1 MASKGTIA
9 LQLQINTIFK
19 DTKSAVAEL
28 NKSLQNI
35 KIDKSIT
42 NDFGSNLI
50 KSIKEKGQEIQ
61 DVMQKINGTE
71 YTGVNDKYFNDLFK
85 SLSSKIEELKQLQDN
100 LKQLQISNKSQ
111 DPSQDLATAKNEL
124 VSYQTELQKVTK
136 TVDTFEERLSQLD
149 PLDQAQAY
157 QNVSSALQKFKAQ
170 QDVIATQVVDQ
181 KKKIA
186 DLTTACGEYAKKE
199 KEVAQAQTDVQEAQ
213 KDINKVLEEADRLQ
227 TAGLDSMT
235 GIKKA
240 TTEHT
245 KEINEQAA
253 ALKAKEK
260 AEKEAN
266 QATEEYRQ
274 AQIKIAEAEKQATEA
289 TKERIS
295 ALEQDTT
302 KTLIEYQS
310 AANQGAK
317 STNDLSAALESS
329 IVKWGS
335 FTAIVHAAINA
346 VQDIVSTY
354 QELDDN
360 LSAISAV
367 SGIATESLWGNMPQ
381 MIDNANSLAL
391 SVDDLT
397 NGMLLFYQQGLSTE
411 ETEIRLNAAGKM
423 AAISQQDLSTAVDQ
437 LTSTMNAFGMSG
449 DDAANVVDVFA
460 NMAGKTATDVE
471 ELATAMARTASI
483 AKNAG
488 MTFEQTTAFIAT
500 MEETTRLSAET
511 IGNSMKS
518 IIARFQKLKTDPE
531 SLLEDGVNANDIEK
545 ALKKA
550 NVALRDTEGNF
561 RNIGDVIMELSAKWN
576 TLDTNTQKYI
586 ATMAAGTQQSSN
598 FIALVSN
605 NQSNIDNLAY
615 AMDAAGAAEQQFSA
629 VSDNLSSALKRLDNN
644 FTALKTSFFNSS
656 SSLTSFVNLL
666 ASAVGA
672 LAKIPGPIK
681 EISLVMTALTLIMTK
696 HNLQVQKRIQ
706 SAYQE
711 VAVDA
716 QSYAQKI
723 ADAKGNQAEITA
735 ILENVDAHARL
746 IAAKK
751 GLNQAETEELVT
763 KAKSAVANA
772 AEAKELDIITK
783 ELNKS
788 SVSLANFGSQGV
800 GIVSA
805 LKASFT
811 SLFSF
816 ISTSIA
822 EIGAL
827 AMANPVLATI
837 GVALA
842 AVTAGVAIYTTAIN
856 EESKAIQENIDKL
869 KEEQE
874 TLSTEQQKHEENAQ
888 TLSDYADKLKEAYKQ
903 GQDLTDIKKE
913 LAEKFSDEQDIVNAT
928 QGSYEDLANTL
939 DEVIKREEE
948 LAKQKKYESAIAV
961 EQERAA
967 ETDKFETAWNQ
978 RNPFAKSKRASS
990 RTYTDRE
997 SGKELT
1003 EDQAKA
1009 QYRRETDEGVSW
1021 DTYKAANFDEKIIY
1035 TLTNAEG
1042 KEFWSGTEEEYKEKI
1057 KELAQNFYSAD
1068 DAFNMLAQSGEASGD
1083 AVADTQKSKILS
1095 LISQFGDSPFGEDG
1109 KVTDVAKEQAQ
1120 AIQETFAQAK
1130 EELGVSFDDFYNF
1143 LLGNYSSLS
1152 DKAYQDISNF
1162 VVNLNAKN
1170 QQALE
1175 DGLDP
1180 SVGDQII
1187 SNAADNYE
1195 QHFQDAFSHLADYDI
1210 ISEDDARNL
1219 SEKNLNLLVE
1229 AFDAGGKDAAKT
1241 LLDLIQG
1248 NLDDALKNIKIEPD
1262 DLEGVIGQLETAIG
1276 DSIENLDTSDL
1287 SNTLSQLFSAFDNGD
1302 INTSQFILA
1311 LQAIASTSDEAN
1323 AALSPL
1329 ISSLQSLSA
1338 ASQDSFTSMESVSQT
1353 WSDFGTNLGY
1363 IQQLASDTGIS
1374 LDELKSV
1381 AEALGMSVDEMIAS
1395 GNLTQIG
1402 EQFFANAEDAET
1414 WANSLMGLTDSQLAQ
1429 AQAEQE
1435 AVAANA
1441 QAAATELASR
1451 AADLEAK
1458 AADIEATGA
1467 EINANN
1473 ELIDS
1478 QGNVIL
1484 SADELADAQK
1494 QVNEQFEA
1502 TTPAVKKHNVANN
1515 KTASTYSKLAAEVR
1529 AYASSLK
1536 SQSAEQKS
1544 AADAATAKASYIA
1557 NLRTQLQSAKKD
1569 WQNYGKA
1576 AGSGSKGGGDRGGSG
1591 SAADNINEA
1600 TEALEE
1606 QKKALQEQQKA
1617 LEKSKQALEDQK
1629 KALEDQKKALEETNK
1644 QLQENYKLYVE
1655 LIKSRLNDEI
1665 DRQTTR
1671 IEAFYDAIKDTIQS
1685 EIDSFNDQLDAL
1697 KKQADELK
1705 SKADE
1710 LQDAAE
1716 QQEDSI
1722 NKLYD
1727 AAQAYY
1733 DAAQDGLDNQID
1745 SYDRVID
1752 RNKEHIDLLNEQKDA
1767 IQDQIDALDTAADSE
1782 SKLLALEKAR
1792 DALANARNQKTRMVL
1807 TNGGGWRLRTDKSE
1821 ISNAQS
1827 NLTSAQRDYQK
1838 EILERQQKKIEE
1850 QTNEIEKQN
1859 DNLENIKSDLEDQKD
1874 ALDDIKDQWDKAQD
1888 ALGKTTS
1895 ELEEQTNLIRQFQYG
1910 NDASRLDQLSNFS
1923 GQVSNNN
1930 QQQQAAS
1937 DATNRAN
1944 EASNKYD
1951 QQSNEDVQGSIAE
1964 AIKKL
1969 EEQQNQADEALK
1981 QYFENQLSNNAETA
1995 QIQQEM
2001 KDLISQMVN
2010 GQIGQLENFAQFYE
2024 TINGALEQ
2032 ANTNASQTADYIN
2045 NINAAIDRYDEW
2057 SNRLDMTT
2065 DEINQRQAIMN
2076 EINNATLG
2084 SLLEGGS
2091 TFGQLQG
2098 QYEQIV
2104 RNNDEAERIQDQ
2116 IDGLDEQANVIQA
2129 QIDALKEQENKIA
2142 EQEKELSNANSN
2154 KTANAAKA
2162 AGNTA
2167 ASGAKTAGLGIQANA
2182 DKNTNQMV
2190 NALNGLN
2197 SKIEESMKQ
2206 AAADAAAKVVENSSK
2221 GFSTLREAVG
2231 GPFGKFGS
2239 GSKGTQIGFS
2249 QGGVDDFTK
2258 TVAIH
2263 GTKNRPELVLNNSQ
2277 SAALFKYI
2285 DSMTRIPT
2293 LSSAGSA
2300 RNALMGFGTTNNTNN
2315 NGTNFTNCEFNVESN
2330 ADNLDSLVQDLK
2342 QSASIRR

>member
-1 MASKGTIA
+1 MASKGTIN
-9 LQLQINTIFK
+9 LQLNIDTQFKNVNT
-19 DTKSAVAEL
+19 AVANFQKTL
-28 NKSLQNI
+28 SNI
-35 KIDKSIT
+35 KIDNNFLNVSGIANT
-42 NDFGSNLI
+42 FQTQI
-50 KSIKEKGQEIQ
+50 EEIQ
-61 DVMQKINGTE
+61 
-71 YTGVNDKYFNDLFK
+71 K
-85 SLSSKIEELKQLQDN
+85 SLSQASTFELSGSSLNEYQNLLKSIQNQYSSLKSSVTDYQVALNNSKDAIQAQITQETQAADAAKRKADN
-100 LKQLQISNKSQ
+100 LRTQIS
-111 DPSQDLATAKNEL
+111 EI
-124 VSYQTELQKVTK
+124 VT
-136 TVDTFEERLSQLD
+136 
-149 PLDQAQAY
+149 
-157 QNVSSALQKFKAQ
+157 
-170 QDVIATQVVDQ
+170 
-181 KKKIA
+181 
-186 DLTTACGEYAKKE
+186 
-199 KEVAQAQTDVQEAQ
+199 
-213 KDINKVLEEADRLQ
+213 
-227 TAGLDSMT
+227 
-235 GIKKA
+235 
-240 TTEHT
+240 
-245 KEINEQAA
+245 
-253 ALKAKEK
+253 LKAAQEDIAKTGRE
-260 AEKEAN
+260 
-266 QATEEYRQ
+266 ATEEEKALAEKYKDTNTNLKSLRASLGHANKDYNEHNQ
-274 AQIKIAEAEKQATEA
+274 KLQELLETQKNYESIGEQIIDITKKTGDEIKTATNARKEEVEVAKQESEAQRAAARAAEEKAKADAKAAEAEREALEASKQRVAV
-289 TKERIS
+289 
-295 ALEQDTT
+295 LEQDTNS
-302 KTLIEYQS
+302 TLIEYQKVTT
-310 AANQGAK
+310 QGAAATD
-317 STNDLSAALESS
+317 SLSSALESS

-335 FTAIVHAAINA
+335 FTAIVHTAISA
-346 VQDIVSTY
+346 IKDIVSTY

-367 SGIATESLWGNMPQ
+367 SGIATESLWGDMPQ
-381 MIDNANSLAL
+381 MIDNANKLAL

-437 LTSTMNAFGMSG
+437 LTSTMNAFNMTGE
-449 DDAANVVDVFA
+449 DAQNVVDVFA

-518 IIARFQKLKTDPE
+518 IIARFQKLKADPE
-531 SLLEDGVNANDIEK
+531 SLLEDGVNANDVEK

-550 NVALRDTEGNF
+550 DVALRDTEGNF
-561 RNIGDVIMELSAKWN
+561 RNIGDVIMELSAKWD

-598 FIALVSN
+598 FIALVGN
-605 NQSNIDNLAY
+605 YQSNVDNLAY
-615 AMDAAGAAEQQFSA
+615 AMDSAGAAEEQFQA
-629 VSDNLSSALKRLDNN
+629 VGNNLSAALQRLDNN
-644 FTALKTSFFNSS
+644 FTALKTSFLEDTGA
-656 SSLTSFVNLL
+656 LTAFINVLAGFVDI
-666 ASAVGA
+666 

-681 EISLVMTALTLIMTK
+681 TIAIVTTAWTLVMAK
-696 HNLQVQKRIQ
+696 HNLQVQKKVA
-706 SAYQE
+706 SARQE
-711 VAVDA
+711 MAIEI

-723 ADAKGNQAEITA
+723 KNAQGNNAEFNA
-735 ILENVDAHARL
+735 IIENVEAHAKL
-746 IAAKK
+746 TAAVK
-751 GLNQAETEELVT
+751 GLNEAETEALVT
-763 KAKSAVANA
+763 KAKSIVMNTKQKQSIDEITKKLDKGSTSLMNYSVEGKTVTSVFTSMGESIGGVAGSLVKAIPYVGAVIGVLSVVNA
-772 AEAKELDIITK
+772 VLKSIFGIDIIGSIEDWIKNGVEKFRDSIDHSLKHTTEKLENFKEEIKSLKDESK
-783 ELNKS
+783 ELNS
-788 SVSLANFGSQGV
+788 
-800 GIVSA
+800 
-805 LKASFT
+805 
-811 SLFSF
+811 
-816 ISTSIA
+816 
-822 EIGAL
+822 
-827 AMANPVLATI
+827 
-837 GVALA
+837 
-842 AVTAGVAIYTTAIN
+842 
-856 EESKAIQENIDKL
+856 
-869 KEEQE
+869 
-874 TLSTEQQKHEENAQ
+874 TLSTIKDY
-888 TLSDYADKLKEAYKQ
+888 SDRLQEAHDNNESLDNLRQEILDNIDSEKL
-903 GQDLTDIKKE
+903 GVDVLT
-913 LAEKFSDEQDIVNAT
+913 A
-928 QGSYEDLANTL
+928 SYEDLTDALENYYKIQQQEADKKVAEYVREQTEANKTTQ
-939 DEVIKREEE
+939 DFYK
-948 LAKQKKYESAIAV
+948 
-961 EQERAA
+961 
-967 ETDKFETAWNQ
+967 NQ
-978 RNPFAKSKRASS
+978 TN
-990 RTYTDRE
+990 TY
-997 SGKELT
+997 
-1003 EDQAKA
+1003 
-1009 QYRRETDEGVSW
+1009 
-1021 DTYKAANFDEKIIY
+1021 I
-1035 TLTNAEG
+1035 
-1042 KEFWSGTEEEYKEKI
+1042 
-1057 KELAQNFYSAD
+1057 SAD
-1068 DAFNMLAQSGEASGD
+1068 AN
-1083 AVADTQKSKILS
+1083 
-1095 LISQFGDSPFGEDG
+1095 
-1109 KVTDVAKEQAQ
+1109 
-1120 AIQETFAQAK
+1120 
-1130 EELGVSFDDFYNF
+1130 
-1143 LLGNYSSLS
+1143 
-1152 DKAYQDISNF
+1152 DKAYVGKDGKQIYRTDLQKEYTKNKKDGEDVDQYAKRMGYTIFTSPKYGIQTIDGQWNYYDTAEEAKEALNQLEADATKIILNQNEADALIRDALTNNANSSVAELDPTVLSLAIQSYYKNIGSAFETGTNTFTQDFLDFQNSVTQLSTNAGVTLQDALNYLNGNFDQLSTDTIQKIQDTSSNE
-1162 VVNLNAKN
+1162 NEAL
-1170 QQALE
+1170 QQAIDSQTQAYQDSIDQLRTSLSEQGVILDEDTAEKIGLGPLREIQEVVESTGPKVANELIKLYNDSFNNILNGIKIDPDSLDGVKEQLE
-1175 DGLDP
+1175 NA
-1180 SVGDQII
+1180 VGDL
-1187 SNAADNYE
+1187 ADNL
-1195 QHFQDAFSHLADYDI
+1195 DLS
-1210 ISEDDARNL
+1210 NL
-1219 SEKNLNLLVE
+1219 SEAFSELLNSY
-1229 AFDAGGKDAAKT
+1229 
-1241 LLDLIQG
+1241 LDGSI
-1248 NLDDALKNIKIEPD
+1248 
-1262 DLEGVIGQLETAIG
+1262 
-1276 DSIENLDTSDL
+1276 DST
-1287 SNTLSQLFSAFDNGD
+1287 
-1302 INTSQFILA
+1302 QFLMA
-1311 LQAIASTSDEAN
+1311 LQAISSGSTD
-1323 AALSPL
+1323 AAENLSGL
-1329 ISSLQSLSA
+1329 VSTMQQVTA

-1353 WSDFGTNLGY
+1353 WSDFGTNLSY

-1374 LDELKSV
+1374 LDQLKSV
-1381 AEALGMSVDEMIAS
+1381 AEALGMTIDEIVAS
-1395 GNLTQIG
+1395 ANLTQIG
-1402 EQFFANAEDAET
+1402 TQFFANAENADT
-1414 WANSLMGLTDSQLAQ
+1414 LANSLVGLTDSQLAQ

-1435 AVAANA
+1435 AAAAAA
-1441 QAAATELASR
+1441 QAAASDLKSR
-1451 AADLEAK
+1451 AAKLDGIAK
-1458 AADIEATGA
+1458 NIEAADGLIQADNG
-1467 EINANN
+1467 
-1473 ELIDS
+1473 LIDS
-1478 QGNVIL
+1478 NGNLIV
-1484 SADELADAQK
+1484 SADDLADAQK
-1494 QVNEQFEA
+1494 QINEQFDA
-1502 TTPAVKKHNVANN
+1502 TTPAVTKHSSAAI
-1515 KTASTYSKLAAEVR
+1515 KTSKTYSTLAAQIR
-1529 AYASSLK
+1529 
-1536 SQSAEQKS
+1536 
-1544 AADAATAKASYIA
+1544 ATAKSLRSQAEEQEAAQQAAQAKANYIA

-1576 AGSGSKGGGDRGGSG
+1576 AGSGSKGGGGGSGG

-1606 QKKALQEQQKA
+1606 QKKALQEAQKK
-1617 LEKSKQALEDQK
+1617 LEKYKQQIEDAK
-1629 KALEDQKKALEETNK
+1629 KALEEQKKALEETNK
-1644 QLQENYKLYVE
+1644 QLQENYKLYIE

-1710 LQDAAE
+1710 LQDAAD
-1716 QQEDSI
+1716 QQEDSL

-1745 SYDRVID
+1745 SYNKVID

-1792 DALANARNQKTRMVL
+1792 DALSNARNQKTRMVL

-1827 NLTSAQRDYQK
+1827 NLASAQRDYQK

-1850 QTNEIEKQN
+1850 QTDEIEKQN

-1910 NDASRLDQLSNFS
+1910 NDASRQDQLSNFS

-1981 QYFENQLSNNAETA
+1981 KYFENQLSNNAETA

-2001 KDLISQMVN
+2001 KDLINQMVN

-2104 RNNDEAERIQDQ
+2104 RNNDEAEKIQDQ
-2116 IDGLDEQANVIQA
+2116 IDGLDEQANIIQA

-2182 DKNTNQMV
+2182 DKNTNRMV
-2190 NALNGLN
+2190 SALDGLN
-2197 SKIEESMKQ
+2197 SKIEQSMKQ

-2231 GPFGKFGS
+2231 GPFGKSGS

-2300 RNALMGFGTTNNTNN
+2300 RNALMGFGATNNTNN

>member
-1 MASKGTIA
+1 MASKGTVA
-9 LQLQINTIFK
+9 LQLQIDTTFK
-19 DTKSAVAEL
+19 NAKEAVASL
-28 NKSLQNI
+28 NKTLEGI
-35 KIDKSIT
+35 KVNSSIT
-42 NDFGSNLI
+42 NASGEKIVTDAKAKAKEIQEILNQIQGSNY
-50 KSIKEKGQEIQ
+50 
-61 DVMQKINGTE
+61 N
-71 YTGVNDKYFNDLFK
+71 GVNDKIFNNLFK
-85 SLSSKIEELKQLQDN
+85 QLESKASELKTLQDQ
-100 LKQLQISNKSQ
+100 LKNIDLNNQSSNPSLDLVNAQDELKNFEKELEVANQL
-111 DPSQDLATAKNEL
+111 
-124 VSYQTELQKVTK
+124 
-136 TVDTFEERLSQLD
+136 VDE
-149 PLDQAQAY
+149 A
-157 QNVSSALQKFKAQ
+157 
-170 QDVIATQVVDQ
+170 
-181 KKKIA
+181 KKKQDQLSYNKTSDSYREATEAVKSYTAEQNNLIAKVENQKTAIA
-186 DLTTACGEYAKKE
+186 DLEEKQRQYNQSQNEATEVQNQINTALE
-199 KEVAQAQTDVQEAQ
+199 QTD
-213 KDINKVLEEADRLQ
+213 KVLEETNRIREQ
-227 TAGLDSMT
+227 GLDSMS
-235 GIKKA
+235 GQKGMLRELDKEQRENA
-240 TTEHT
+240 TSAENSADAQENLNNKQAEGTQSAENLASST
-245 KEINEQAA
+245 KEVGD
-253 ALKAKEK
+253 
-260 AEKEAN
+260 
-266 QATEEYRQ
+266 
-274 AQIKIAEAEKQATEA
+274 AQGE
-289 TKERIS
+289 
-295 ALEQDTT
+295 
-302 KTLIEYQS
+302 
-310 AANQGAK
+310 AANN
-317 STNDLSAALESS
+317 TNKLSATLDTA
-329 IVKWGS
+329 IVKWVS
-335 FTAIVHAAINA
+335 FRAIVQTAKRA
-346 VQDIVSTY
+346 VEDIVQTY

-367 SGIATESLWGNMPQ
+367 SGIATDQLWGNMPQ

-423 AAISQQDLSTAVDQ
+423 AAISQQDLATAVDQ
-437 LTSTMNAFGMSG
+437 LTSTMNAFGMEG
-449 DDAANVVDVFA
+449 EDAQNVVDVFA
-460 NMAGKTATDVE
+460 SMAGKTATDVE

-531 SLLEDGVNANDIEK
+531 SLLEDGVNANDVEK

-550 NVALRDTEGNF
+550 DVALRDTEGNF
-561 RNIGDVIMELSAKWN
+561 RNIGDVIMELSSKWD

-598 FIALVSN
+598 FIALVGN
-605 NQSNIDNLAY
+605 YQSNVNNLAY
-615 AMDAAGAAEQQFSA
+615 AMDSAGASEQQFEAIS
-629 VSDNLSSALKRLDNN
+629 SNLSSAFIRLENEW
-644 FTALKTSFFNSS
+644 TRLKTSFVDGKNIISS
-656 SSLTSFVNLL
+656 AVDVLSNLL
-666 ASAVGA
+666 HFISDIGPTATLAGGGILLLTTRIVA
-672 LAKIPGPIK
+672 LTVAETARQKIQKLNTVLDTKSYENYNKLAAKIVLVVASFLGLNEAQTQNLLIK
-681 EISLVMTALTLIMTK
+681 TGL
-696 HNLQVQKRIQ
+696 
-706 SAYQE
+706 SA
-711 VAVDA
+711 
-716 QSYAQKI
+716 
-723 ADAKGNQAEITA
+723 ADA
-735 ILENVDAHARL
+735 
-746 IAAKK
+746 
-751 GLNQAETEELVT
+751 EELVNSVAIT
-763 KAKSAVANA
+763 GANSVQAASWQLLTGAISGAAKAAWAF
-772 AEAKELDIITK
+772 IT
-783 ELNKS
+783 S
-788 SVSLANFGSQGV
+788 PV
-800 GIVSA
+800 G
-805 LKASFT
+805 F
-811 SLFSF
+811 
-816 ISTSIA
+816 
-822 EIGAL
+822 
-827 AMANPVLATI
+827 
-837 GVALA
+837 ALA
-842 AVTAGVAIYTTAIN
+842 AVTAAVGVAALAY
-856 EESKAIQENIDKL
+856 SSYIDRQ
-869 KEEQE
+869 KEEATILQDQIDSLKQSAE
-874 TLSTEQQKHEENAQ
+874 TH
-888 TLSDYADKLKEAYKQ
+888 KEAAQNYIDESNKLEDYIERLQ
-903 GQDLTDIKKE
+903 QAKENGEDLTDIRKE
-913 LAEKFSDEQDIVNAT
+913 ISDSFDEEALGVDATKTSYDKLTAALQDNI
-928 QGSYEDLANTL
+928 D
-939 DEVIKREEE
+939 KREELIKQETYARLKDEANEKKKEAEQLKNNQKNKKAVGAKITDNSGKEISQEDFEKQYNTNAKKASVGSTYAANSGSSETKEAFAKRMGFTYKVEYEIQDANGNSLFTGTEEDLKKKLAE
-948 LAKQKKYESAIAV
+948 LGKNFYTSSDAAIAV
-961 EQERAA
+961 EESGLNISDSGLNQSQYSKTLSLVSKYSNENILDGNGDVTDKAQKA
-967 ETDKFETAWNQ
+967 VSELKTFYDQLIQQTGASYDQFIALVNGQETDMSNQ
-978 RNPFAKSKRASS
+978 VYDAVVQAMSVWGNYANSTNPAV
-990 RTYTDRE
+990 
-997 SGKELT
+997 
-1003 EDQAKA
+1003 QAIEK
-1009 QYRRETDEGVSW
+1009 QFQDID
-1021 DTYKAANFDEKIIY
+1021 DTYKKNIDRLKDIKIELPESIIDDASYSLVNSLATAIDTGGEDFARALAEPLTNLLSDAANEIDPSDFSSVVDTIENGLASIDWSDGSSIESYISTLKELEAQYPQLATYIDAIIQSFNDSNVAILRLQDSMNSVTSATDFLSTAVNDGYDSIAEMESAAEAAGLKLSDLGFYLDETSSKWKI
-1035 TLTNAEG
+1035 LSSSAQEAAEG
-1042 KEFWSGTEEEYKEKI
+1042 IRQADEATANSIVSDQIKANSALSVIAGLNAQKVAQKGLSMTELAAAQASLVAAKEDADAQV
-1057 KELAQNFYSAD
+1057 ELAQSAV
-1068 DAFNMLAQSGEASGD
+1068 DAAQSIVDTYNGRVIATGEASKVQSQEVDVNKENLQAEVD
-1083 AVADTQKSKILS
+1083 AYNSAMDGIVTRYPDGAAAKGIAKGGGATVA
-1095 LISQFGDSPFGEDG
+1095 GGAG
-1109 KVTDVAKEQAQ
+1109 KVLSAAELDASKAQ
-1120 AIQETFAQAK
+1120 GM
-1130 EELGVSFDDFYNF
+1130 L
-1143 LLGNYSSLS
+1143 
-1152 DKAYQDISNF
+1152 DKA
-1162 VVNLNAKN
+1162 K
-1170 QQALE
+1170 
-1175 DGLDP
+1175 
-1180 SVGDQII
+1180 
-1187 SNAADNYE
+1187 
-1195 QHFQDAFSHLADYDI
+1195 
-1210 ISEDDARNL
+1210 
-1219 SEKNLNLLVE
+1219 
-1229 AFDAGGKDAAKT
+1229 
-1241 LLDLIQG
+1241 
-1248 NLDDALKNIKIEPD
+1248 
-1262 DLEGVIGQLETAIG
+1262 
-1276 DSIENLDTSDL
+1276 
-1287 SNTLSQLFSAFDNGD
+1287 
-1302 INTSQFILA
+1302 
-1311 LQAIASTSDEAN
+1311 
-1323 AALSPL
+1323 AALSAAQEQANQINDAIGIL
-1329 ISSLQSLSA
+1329 DAYKSSVLG
-1338 ASQDSFTSMESVSQT
+1338 AS
-1353 WSDFGTNLGY
+1353 N
-1363 IQQLASDTGIS
+1363 
-1374 LDELKSV
+1374 
-1381 AEALGMSVDEMIAS
+1381 
-1395 GNLTQIG
+1395 
-1402 EQFFANAEDAET
+1402 
-1414 WANSLMGLTDSQLAQ
+1414 
-1429 AQAEQE
+1429 
-1435 AVAANA
+1435 
-1441 QAAATELASR
+1441 
-1451 AADLEAK
+1451 
-1458 AADIEATGA
+1458 
-1467 EINANN
+1467 
-1473 ELIDS
+1473 
-1478 QGNVIL
+1478 
-1484 SADELADAQK
+1484 
-1494 QVNEQFEA
+1494 
-1502 TTPAVKKHNVANN
+1502 AVKGLGD
-1515 KTASTYSKLAAEVR
+1515 S
-1529 AYASSLK
+1529 
-1536 SQSAEQKS
+1536 
-1544 AADAATAKASYIA
+1544 
-1557 NLRTQLQSAKKD
+1557 
-1569 WQNYGKA
+1569 
-1576 AGSGSKGGGDRGGSG
+1576 SKGG
-1591 SAADNINEA
+1591 AAEKSNEL
-1600 TEALEE
+1600 TDALEA

-1629 KALEDQKKALEETNK
+1629 KALENQKKALEETNK
-1644 QLQENYKLYVE
+1644 KLQENYKLYVE

-1685 EIDSFNDQLDAL
+1685 EIDSFNNQLDAL

-1716 QQEDSI
+1716 QQEDSL

-1733 DAAQDGLDNQID
+1733 DAAQNGLDNQID
-1745 SYDRVID
+1745 SYDKVID

-1827 NLTSAQRDYQK
+1827 NLASAQRDYQK

-1850 QTNEIEKQN
+1850 QTDEIEKQN

-1910 NDASRLDQLSNFS
+1910 NDASRQDQLSNFS

-1981 QYFENQLSNNAETA
+1981 KYFENQLSNNAETA

-2001 KDLISQMVN
+2001 KDLINQMVN

-2104 RNNDEAERIQDQ
+2104 RNNDEAEKIQDQ
-2116 IDGLDEQANVIQA
+2116 IDGLDEQANIIQA

-2182 DKNTNQMV
+2182 DKNTNRMV
-2190 NALNGLN
+2190 SALDGLN
-2197 SKIEESMKQ
+2197 SKIEQSMKQ

-2231 GPFGKFGS
+2231 GPFGKSGS